1 VNYVDYNH
9 VLDTSAAIN
18 GDVITSHT
26 LVGYYSS
33 KFPLKNGNCFSM
45 RCNDGNVYRI
55 VNFCYENLIEVT
67 NRGVTLPIKVLPL
80 NGRVAIIC
88 DSRIANDWYQD
99 RFCECCCPESLL
111 PIQQRLRIQLEID
124 CGARENF
131 EKDNGDGTKY
141 VMTHR
146 TPAKLVD
153 LRTALEKEGDEA
165 AQTERWQKAG
175 IIVIE

>member
-99 RFCECCCPESLL
+99 RFCECCCPQKHSESFMQK
-111 PIQQRLRIQLEID
+111 I
-124 CGARENF
+124 
-131 EKDNGDGTKY
+131 K
-141 VMTHR
+141 
-146 TPAKLVD
+146 
-153 LRTALEKEGDEA
+153 TALYYSHYTVLKSKSKI
-165 AQTERWQKAG
+165 R
-175 IIVIE
+175 IEDA